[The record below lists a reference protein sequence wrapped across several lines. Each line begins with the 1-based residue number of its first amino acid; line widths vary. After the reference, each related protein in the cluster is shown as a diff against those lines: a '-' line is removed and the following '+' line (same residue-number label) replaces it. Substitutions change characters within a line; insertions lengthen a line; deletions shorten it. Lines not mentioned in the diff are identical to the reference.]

1 MAVRPLAQWWPVR
14 LIWWTT
20 GSGDDVS
27 EETTDEETVVDDAS
41 DDETASTEAAE
52 QEDRTEDDA
61 PDGDDDSYADE
72 EEPEGLS
79 RATLLIG
86 AIVVVV
92 VIGIVGVLIATS
104 GGGDDGGPETAG
116 TGGGQQGQQ
125 ENVAVFGSTDSFDR
139 AESADSLGNMPDGR
153 AWLVDAGTWGI
164 TSGQAQV
171 SESHEYRNHAVV
183 GIGQGD
189 GAVQVRMTRVTPGSG
204 LVFRYE
210 GPYNYWA
217 LVAVPEVAT
226 WNIYKVVD
234 GTREIVGNTGEA
246 QTRDGTTIAVRTNGD
261 TIELI
266 VNGRVMKTIVDDFG
280 QDNGRF
286 GLTVAGGEQ
295 STTAR
300 FDDFVVGLPDGSP
313 PPAAGGATPPGTG
326 GGGGGTPS
334 TAAP

>member
-1 MAVRPLAQWWPVR
+1 
-14 LIWWTT
+14 
-20 GSGDDVS
+20 VS
-27 EETTDEETVVDDAS
+27 EETTDEDTVVDDAS
-41 DDETASTEAAE
+41 DDETAPTEARGPDRADEVAAE
-52 QEDRTEDDA
+52 
-61 PDGDDDSYADE
+61 GDDDAYADE

-79 RATLLIG
+79 RATLLVG

-92 VIGIVGVLIATS
+92 IIGIVGVLIATS

-116 TGGGQQGQQ
+116 TDGGQQGQQ

-153 AWLVDAGTWGI
+153 TWLVDAGTWGI

-189 GAVQVRMTRVTPGSG
+189 GGVQVRMTRVTPGSG

-246 QTRDGTTIAVRTNGD
+246 QTRDGTTIAVRTSGD

-295 STTAR
+295 ATTTR

-313 PPAAGGATPPGTG
+313 PPAAGGATPDTGGAG
-326 GGGGGTPS
+326 GGGSTPS
-334 TAAP
+334 TASP